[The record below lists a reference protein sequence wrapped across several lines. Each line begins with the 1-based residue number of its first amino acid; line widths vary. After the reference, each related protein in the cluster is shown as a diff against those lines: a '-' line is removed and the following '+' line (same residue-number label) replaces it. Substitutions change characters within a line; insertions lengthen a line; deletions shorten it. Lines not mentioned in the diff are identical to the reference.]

1 MSHSMPHSPQLLD
14 FTYEQVMSHMIASF
28 HICVNATSR
37 GDAIVDEQIAVR
49 VSHVPYERA
58 M

>member
-1 MSHSMPHSPQLLD
+1 MPHSPQLLD